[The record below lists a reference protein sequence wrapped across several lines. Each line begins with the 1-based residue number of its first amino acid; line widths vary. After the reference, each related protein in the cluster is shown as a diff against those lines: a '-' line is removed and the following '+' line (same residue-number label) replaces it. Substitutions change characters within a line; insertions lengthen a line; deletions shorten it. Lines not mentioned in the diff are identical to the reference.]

1 MPRIIVTF
9 ASVVALG
16 LATFTTTP
24 SLAASPEATVGLA
37 EVLSS
42 VLQNGPEAILPK
54 ARHLEGEA
62 EALGVSSL
70 PDLEVE
76 TLVPF
81 RKAKA
86 GNSAEVQV
94 TQPFRPSDFG
104 SRRSLAKSLRDIADI
119 EARVKALDLMH
130 KAAGIYTEAWVL
142 QERENLYR
150 RNLQSAKTTEA
161 SLKQAISEGRADPAE
176 VQLFSAE
183 KLRLDQRLQEM
194 DAARQ
199 ERLAELGRLAAI
211 SSLSTFQ
218 LTRPDKAP
226 LPANF
231 ESIEVLSEK
240 PASLRR
246 LFQARADMAGKR
258 LAVAKQDSVV
268 GSFAPRL
275 NLGRD
280 YDSGSSSLSAGVVF
294 TLPLWGRNRSEVI
307 SAEAEQLQAQ
317 SGLQAIKGGQFEDLL
332 RRTYAKAKQGVT
344 TAESYR
350 SQIVPAFRSVHALA
364 IKRFQNGQS
373 SVLDLWTVRERLTDV
388 EEASLTAV
396 AASMDARVAL
406 ETLIGNSLEMTP

>member
-54 ARHLEGEA
+54 ARHLEGES

-70 PDLEVE
+70 PDLEIE
-76 TLVPF
+76 TLVPV

>member
-9 ASVVALG
+9 ASVVALS
-16 LATFTTTP
+16 LATLTTP
-24 SLAASPEATVGLA
+24 PALAASQEEPVGLT

-42 VLQNGPEAILPK
+42 VLQNGPEALLPK
-54 ARHLEGEA
+54 ARHLEGES

-70 PDLEVE
+70 PDLEIE
-76 TLVPF
+76 TLVPV
-81 RKAKA
+81 RKAKG
-86 GNSAEVQV
+86 GNSAEAQI

-104 SRRSLAKSLRDIADI
+104 SRRSLAKSLREIADI
-119 EARVKALDLMH
+119 EARVKALDLLH

-142 QERENLYR
+142 QERESLYR

-183 KLRLDQRLQEM
+183 KLRLDQRLREM

-211 SSLSTFQ
+211 PSLSSLQ
-218 LTRPDKAP
+218 LTRPDRLP
-226 LPANF
+226 LPASF
-231 ESIEVLSEK
+231 ENVEALSEK

-246 LFQARADMAGKR
+246 LFQARADMAGNR

-268 GSFAPRL
+268 GTFAPRL

-280 YDSGSSSLSAGVVF
+280 YDAGSTSLSAGVVF
-294 TLPLWGRNRSEVI
+294 TLPLWGRNRADVI
-307 SAEAEQLQAQ
+307 SAEAAQLQAQ

-332 RRTYAKAKQGVT
+332 RRTYARAQQTVA

-350 SQIVPAFRSVHALA
+350 NQIVPAFRSVHALA
-364 IKRFQNGQS
+364 IKRFQNGQN
-373 SVLDLWTVRERLTDV
+373 SVLDLWTIRERLTDV

-396 AASMDARVAL
+396 ASSMAARLAL
-406 ETLIGNSLEMTP
+406 ETLIGNSLEVTP

>member
-1 MPRIIVTF
+1 MPRIIFTV

-54 ARHLEGEA
+54 ARHLEGES

-70 PDLEVE
+70 PDLEIE

-94 TQPFRPSDFG
+94 TQPLRPSDFG

-231 ESIEVLSEK
+231 ESVEGLSEK

-246 LFQARADMAGKR
+246 LFQARADMAGNR

-268 GSFAPRL
+268 GTFAPRL

-317 SGLQAIKGGQFEDLL
+317 SGLQAIKGGQFDDLL
-332 RRTYAKAKQGVT
+332 RRTYAKAKQSVA

-396 AASMDARVAL
+396 AGSMDARVAL
-406 ETLIGNSLEMTP
+406 ETLIGNSLEVTP